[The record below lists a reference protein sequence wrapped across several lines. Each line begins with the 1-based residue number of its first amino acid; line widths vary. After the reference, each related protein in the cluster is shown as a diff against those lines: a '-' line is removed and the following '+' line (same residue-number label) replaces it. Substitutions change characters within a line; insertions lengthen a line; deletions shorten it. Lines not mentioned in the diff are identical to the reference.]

1 MNQSRRSFLKTSAA
15 LSAAAMFTSLGSNF
29 ANAAGSDRIRLGIIG
44 CGGRGT
50 GAVKDSFKA
59 SRNVQLVA
67 MGDLFSD
74 RLAQSRE
81 QLNPLG
87 DQYAVNDDH
96 CFTGF
101 DAYQKV
107 LASDLDM
114 VILATPPGFRP
125 GHLRAAMD
133 AGKHVFAE
141 KPIAVDPTGVRSVLE
156 SAKIAD
162 EKKLGL
168 VVGTQRRHCPWYV
181 EVMKR
186 IHDGAIGEL
195 VSGNCYWNQGYI
207 WSKPRQPSWSDTEWQ
222 LRNWNYFTWL
232 GGDHIVEQHIHQIDV
247 MNWAFGGPP
256 KSAYGMGGRQVRVE
270 PEYGHVFDHFAVE
283 FEYGGGA
290 RVTSMCRQID
300 GTDGRVD
307 EFVVGTKGFAN
318 PKKGRITGGSPFKY
332 SGDTKLAI
340 GLVCEHADLVRSIQD
355 GKPLNEGKRIAET
368 TLTAIMGRMS
378 AYTGKRVT
386 WEQAMESKLDLFP
399 KDLAM
404 GPKETPKVAMPG
416 KDAVS

>member
-1 MNQSRRSFLKTSAA
+1 MNHSRRSFLKTSAA

-29 ANAAGSDRIRLGIIG
+29 AHAAGSDRIRLGIIG

-50 GAVKDSFKA
+50 GAVKNSFEA
-59 SRNVQLVA
+59 SKNVQLVT
-67 MGDLFSD
+67 MGDLFPD

-81 QLNPLG
+81 QLNSLG
-87 DQYAVNDDH
+87 DQYAVKDDH

-101 DAYQKV
+101 DAYQRV
-107 LASDLDM
+107 LATDVDM
-114 VILATPPGFRP
+114 VILSTPPAFRP
-125 GHLRAAMD
+125 GHLRAAME

-141 KPIAVDPTGVRSVLE
+141 KPIAVDPTGVRSVLD
-156 SAKIAD
+156 SAKMAD

-186 IHDGAIGEL
+186 IHNGAIGEL

-207 WSKPRQPSWSDTEWQ
+207 WSKPRQPSWSDTEFQ
-222 LRNWNYFTWL
+222 LRNWNYYTWL
-232 GGDHIVEQHIHQIDV
+232 SGDHIVEQHIHQIDV

-256 KSAYGMGGRQVRVE
+256 KSAYGMGGRQVRVQ
-270 PEYGHVFDHFAVE
+270 PEYGNVFDHFAVE
-283 FEYGGGA
+283 FEYSDGA

-307 EFVVGTKGFAN
+307 EFVIGTKGSSN
-318 PKKGRITGGSPFKY
+318 PKKGRITGEAPFKY

-340 GLVCEHADLVRSIQD
+340 GLVGEHADLVKSIAD

-368 TLTAIMGRMS
+368 TLTAIMARMS

-404 GPKETPKVAMPG
+404 GPRETPKVAMPG
-416 KDAVS
+416 KDALI